1 MNIEIERKYLVLSDS
16 YKGQATKKFSIQQ
29 GFLNSNKKRVV
40 RIRITEEKAFL
51 TIKGENDTKGLSRLE
66 WEKEISLSDAKTLFT
81 LCEPGAITKT
91 RYEIPIANHIVEV
104 DEFHGENE
112 GLVVAEIELRS
123 QSDVPELPEWIG
135 KEVTGQEAYYNSCL
149 SQNPFKNWQ

>member
-16 YKGQATKKFSIQQ
+16 FKDQATRQYSIKQ
-29 GFLNSNKKRVV
+29 GFLNSDKKRVV
-40 RIRITEEKAFL
+40 RIRITEDKGFL

-91 RYEIPIANHIVEV
+91 RYEIPIANHTVEV
-104 DEFHGENE
+104 DEVFGIQQ
-112 GLVVAEIELRS
+112 L
-123 QSDVPELPEWIG
+123 
-135 KEVTGQEAYYNSCL
+135 
-149 SQNPFKNWQ
+149 